1 MNRQSANTYLATRT
15 SVMAGRLLDADGVDD
30 LVRASLNDLG
40 RRFHLEELLESQLSQ
55 GRINRAVERAM
66 IRTLMNELEVL
77 LRPIEGN
84 GRDTL
89 IFWTRKFEL
98 YNLKALIR
106 GKIQNQPYEQI
117 EQNLLELPEL
127 ISLPHDKLLRTE
139 SIPELL
145 RQLDNSPYGGIARQ
159 ARQVYEKMNEPFSL
173 DATIDLHYYM
183 GLVKRA
189 HASDSGDKGPL
200 LRLIRVLIDQQ
211 NLTWLLR
218 YRFAYDLSPSRT
230 FYLLVPYGLHL
241 HRDHLKNLVNLDSP
255 ERVLEA
261 LPEPFASSMEGVESI
276 LGARKILDR
285 ETRDQ
290 VEQLL
295 HFSASAVTRALA
307 YLILRE
313 MDLLKVQAVIQGR
326 VLRLEDRLIRDALDL
341 PVDAAV
347 GAKGE
352 AGHV

>member
-1 MNRQSANTYLATRT
+1 VNRHSANTYLATRT
-15 SVMAGRLLDADGVDD
+15 SVLAGRLLDGDGIQQ
-30 LVRASLNDLG
+30 LAESSLDDLG
-40 RRFHLEELLESQLSQ
+40 RRFKLADLFESQLPQ

-66 IRTLMNELEVL
+66 IRTLMSELEVL

-106 GKIQNQPYEQI
+106 GKIQDQPYDQV

-145 RQLDNSPYGGIARQ
+145 RQLDNGPYGGIARQ
-159 ARQVYEKMNEPFSL
+159 ARRVYERMNEPFSL

-189 HASDSGDKGPL
+189 QASDNDDKGPL

-218 YRFAYDLSPSRT
+218 YRFTYGLSPSRT

-241 HRDHLKNLVNLDSP
+241 HRDHLKALVNL
-255 ERVLEA
+255 ETVARVIES
-261 LPEPFASSMEGVESI
+261 LPEPFASSMQGVETI
-276 LGARKILDR
+276 LDARKILDR

-326 VLRLEDRLIRDALDL
+326 VLKLEDKLIWEALDL
-341 PVDAAV
+341 PIHNHGEV
-347 GAKGE
+347 GHA
-352 AGHV
+352 